1 MSQQYSFEQYCNDE
15 AVRQTL
21 RGHRVPHANRNPVA
35 YSQWMTQA
43 RRTYEVK
50 TRGAVSS
57 STPSRPLPLSEIA
70 WELCPLP
77 TLGQMMSSIA
87 NLATPSALVAPPQQQ
102 KKYEQLHRF
111 EPVGEIEALL
121 QCHEVLL
128 RMFFHSM
135 LSVLELSKE
144 ERLHQ
149 NLTAA
154 SPSGRGVNARSPN
167 EQVDEFKLRRQAL
180 QRTIKFTQESLK
192 KTQSR
197 VQELD
202 HSGTL
207 GPQPGRYCHVHVLT
221 ELFSFYRL
229 LRNNLSSIP
238 QEKRRMFM
246 ETSQLVSQRYR
257 GDAFLNLFNALSAA
271 ASDTQLSQPTASI
284 LDTEQLRAL
293 GVLAAVTVPYQFPSI
308 TGPALR
314 GAFPD
319 AQEPSATLV
328 PIAGAVTVS
337 ADDAAGEQQ
346 SSDDDCTDD
355 DGDDIESVDGTKAP
369 PSVPPPP
376 PPAVRPSPLNQ
387 KRTAVLLH
395 SGTMDAPTKTTAQQN
410 ASGNIKAKRPRED
423 VVVSDDEV
431 DVALGDIVRQ
441 KPVSALRA
449 PDLGNGGSSL
459 PRRPTVAL
467 PAARATVAAAPVNVV
482 VRVAAATA
490 AIPYPCRSKYHADFV
505 SDPKKHAS
513 KECQFCSVCH
523 MMELLF
529 NGCKMLCCWKHE
541 PTPRKIQQHLKGFP
555 HVYRLADQR
564 MHDWSRG
571 VFPDPIELPR
581 R

>member
-1 MSQQYSFEQYCNDE
+1 
-15 AVRQTL
+15 
-21 RGHRVPHANRNPVA
+21 
-35 YSQWMTQA
+35 
-43 RRTYEVK
+43 
-50 TRGAVSS
+50 
-57 STPSRPLPLSEIA
+57 
-70 WELCPLP
+70 
-77 TLGQMMSSIA
+77 MSSIA
-87 NLATPSALVAPPQQQ
+87 NLATPSSLVAPPQQQ
-102 KKYEQLHRF
+102 KKYELLHRF
-111 EPVGEIEALL
+111 APVGEIEALL

-154 SPSGRGVNARSPN
+154 SPSGRAVNAGSPD
-167 EQVDEFKLRRQAL
+167 EQVDEFKHRRQAL

-257 GDAFLNLFNALSAA
+257 GDAFLNLSNALSAA
-271 ASDTQLSQPTASI
+271 ASDTQLSQPTQASI

-328 PIAGAVTVS
+328 PVAGAVTVS

-346 SSDDDCTDD
+346 KSPDDDCTDD
-355 DGDDIESVDGTKAP
+355 DDDDDDIESVDGTKAP
-369 PSVPPPP
+369 PSVAPPPP
-376 PPAVRPSPLNQ
+376 PPPTVRPSTLNQ

-410 ASGNIKAKRPRED
+410 ASGNILAKRPRED

-431 DVALGDIVRQ
+431 DVALGDIVRG
-441 KPVSALRA
+441 KPVSMSRA

-459 PRRPTVAL
+459 PRRPT
-467 PAARATVAAAPVNVV
+467 ATQIPAAAPVNVV
-482 VRVAAATA
+482 VRATA

-541 PTPRKIQQHLKGFP
+541 PTPRKIQQHLKAFP